1 MSVTDAGIRISSFP
15 QGSNRLDFTTR
26 LAGTRLAGTR
36 LSDLMLR
43 ARWITSC
50 KVENLPWCRRPLL
63 RGTTL
68 GNGLGCGS
76 AD

>member
-1 MSVTDAGIRISSFP
+1 MSVTDKGIQISSSP

-26 LAGTRLAGTR
+26 LAGTRLN
-36 LSDLMLR
+36 DLMLR

-50 KVENLPWCRRPLL
+50 KVENLPWCRRPLF

-68 GNGLGCGS
+68 GNGLGSGS
-76 AD
+76 SD